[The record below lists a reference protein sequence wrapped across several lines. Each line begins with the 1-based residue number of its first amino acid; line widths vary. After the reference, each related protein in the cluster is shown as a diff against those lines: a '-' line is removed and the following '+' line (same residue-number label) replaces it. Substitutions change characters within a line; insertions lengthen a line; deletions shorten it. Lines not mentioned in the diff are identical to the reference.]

1 MKKGLLVKIGAGFL
15 TGSVL
20 ALAPMATAQA
30 ADHDLYDSL
39 QELSDGMRLHRA
51 GDVYEY
57 MEPTASGMQGPVRT
71 DMMKDEHASGAYAPE
86 TYGSTWSQWNEMRTR
101 LGPVGGEGT
110 N

>member
-1 MKKGLLVKIGAGFL
+1 MKHSLLGKIGVAFL
-15 TGSVL
+15 TGSLL
-20 ALAPMATAQA
+20 ALVPSGSAVA

-39 QELSDGMRLHRA
+39 KELTDSVKSYRSSDI
-51 GDVYEY
+51 YES

-71 DMMKDEHASGAYAPE
+71 DMMKDYDTSY
-86 TYGSTWSQWNEMRTR
+86 SSWSQWTDLRQK

>member
-1 MKKGLLVKIGAGFL
+1 MKKGLLVKIGAGLL
-15 TGSVL
+15 TGSIL
-20 ALAPMATAQA
+20 ALAPLATAQA

-39 QELSDGMRLHRA
+39 QELSDGMKAYRT

-71 DMMKDEHASGAYAPE
+71 DMMKDEHSSGAYVSE
-86 TYGSTWSQWNEMRTR
+86 TYGSTWSQWNDMHRR
-101 LGPVGGEGT
+101 LGPIGGEGT